1 MSSSKKL
8 SEEISEKQKIASVT
22 EMHIDSTRM
31 GYKPVAVHS
40 AVVFFCISDLA
51 NIEPMYQYSLVWF
64 INLYVQ
70 SIAKSEKSEDLGE
83 RIKNITKHFTISIYN
98 NVCRS
103 LFEKD
108 KLLFSFLLTIG
119 IMKGKDQIDDEVW
132 RFLLTG
138 GVALDNPHPNP
149 APDWLSDK
157 SWAELVRA
165 SSLTHLHGLMEH
177 IRENFSKWKLIYD
190 SVRPH
195 KEAFPD
201 TWSTLMGLDR
211 MVILRCLR
219 PDKIIPAVQEFIV
232 ENMGRTF
239 IEPPT
244 FDLGRSYS
252 DSNCCAPLIFV
263 LSPGADPMAGE
274 IGIKMSFFLLLNVT
288 ECD

>member
-1 MSSSKKL
+1 MSSSKEL
-8 SEEISEKQKIASVT
+8 SAEISEKQKIASIT
-22 EMHIDSTRM
+22 EKEIDSTRM

-51 NIEPMYQYSLVWF
+51 NIEPMYQYSLIWF

-70 SIAKSEKSEDLGE
+70 SIAKSRKSGRLQE
-83 RIKNITKHFTISIYN
+83 RIKNITDHFTVSIYN

-108 KLLFSFLLTIG
+108 KLLFSFLLTVG
-119 IMKGKDQIDDEVW
+119 IMKGKGQIDDAVW

-149 APDWLSDK
+149 APDWLSNK

-165 SSLTHLHGLMEH
+165 SCLTNLQGLMEH
-177 IRENFSKWKLIYD
+177 VRDNSSKWKPIYD

-195 KEAFPD
+195 EEAFPD
-201 TWSTLMGLDR
+201 AWSALTGLDR

-219 PDKIIPAVQEFIV
+219 PDKIIPAVQIFIV

-252 DSNCCAPLIFV
+252 DSNCCAPLIFI

-274 IGIKMSFFLLLNVT
+274 IGIKKIFFCLVK
-288 ECD
+288 CH